1 MRSAD
6 ITDTWKKIE
15 LKERDGFLS
24 KSEERRLEST
34 HAKCESQIEF
44 LGKLWS
50 DWGVTIV
57 AGTDAIQAFGD
68 YCLGLELQVEAGM
81 SPMDVIRSATVE
93 AARSVG
99 LGDVVGTIEP
109 GKEADLVV
117 VDQDPLKDIR
127 ALRDM
132 RVVIKKGQIVPA
144 VPAMAESD

>member
-1 MRSAD
+1 
-6 ITDTWKKIE
+6 
-15 LKERDGFLS
+15 
-24 KSEERRLEST
+24 
-34 HAKCESQIEF
+34 
-44 LGKLWS
+44 
-50 DWGVTIV
+50 
-57 AGTDAIQAFGD
+57 
-68 YCLGLELQVEAGM
+68 M